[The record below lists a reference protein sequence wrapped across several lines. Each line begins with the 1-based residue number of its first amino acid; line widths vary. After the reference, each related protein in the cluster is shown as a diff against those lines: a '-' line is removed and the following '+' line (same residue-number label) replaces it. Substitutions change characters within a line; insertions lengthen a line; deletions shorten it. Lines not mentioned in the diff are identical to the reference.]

1 VKLPHAKRKCDYVGT
16 LMRFGFTTVRAK
28 LTALVGFSAI
38 VTLAALP
45 VLSWIMDRQLI
56 DEVQVRVP
64 EAVRGFGLEL
74 DGNLKDLT
82 TIVGQLASE
91 PQVQA
96 ALRASSK
103 PEVLRLSAIFDQAY
117 PAFSLVFYDA
127 SDALIAFTHM
137 IAPPESAR
145 SFPELANLAVET
157 PFLSVLEHGC
167 ESDAHAPAA
176 FVAAQRLKGGG
187 VVVGCLP
194 LDSDYL
200 RDTKEKLGLELAFV
214 APRANELIDKTPFF
228 PVGGLERATALSTIM
243 PAGDKDWALARLAP
257 ETMKGP
263 QGNYGAVL
271 ALDVTDIRAVVRHNL
286 SWAVGVL
293 VIATLLS
300 LVLGARLA
308 SIMSRALSR
317 VNDALVKL
325 QHEEYAHVD
334 MIHTGDELEDLAT
347 GFNVM
352 VDGLKERDKLRTTF
366 GKYMTQTVMDHLMN
380 GKVQLGGETLTV
392 TILFSDIR
400 SFTTISEKMND
411 AQALVSLLNEY
422 FTEMVS
428 IVMQEDGV
436 VDKYIGDAIMA
447 VFGAPV
453 SKPDDAIRA
462 VRAAVRMRGALA
474 ALNERLV
481 ARGVPALRT
490 GIGIHTG
497 EVVAGNIGSEQRM
510 EYTVIGDPVN
520 LASRLESNTKEL
532 GVDVLISGD
541 TYALVKDSCIAVP
554 VREITVKGRVEPVMT
569 YEVKGLRE
577 S

>member
-1 VKLPHAKRKCDYVGT
+1 
-16 LMRFGFTTVRAK
+16 MRFRFATVRAK

-38 VTLAALP
+38 VTLTALP

-56 DEVQVRVP
+56 DEVEVRVP
-64 EAVRGFGLEL
+64 EAVRGFDLEL
-74 DGNLKDLT
+74 TSNLKNLS
-82 TIVGQLASE
+82 TIVLQLSSE
-91 PQVQA
+91 PELQA

-103 PEVLRLSAIFDQAY
+103 AEVLRLSKIFNEAY

-127 SDALIAFTHM
+127 TDKLITKLQM
-137 IAPPESAR
+137 IAPPEDAR
-145 SFPELANLAVET
+145 AFPEFADLAVDQ

-167 ESDAHAPAA
+167 ESDPKMPAG
-176 FVAAQRLKGGG
+176 FVAARRLRGGG

-214 APRANELIDKTPFF
+214 APRASELIDKTPYF
-228 PVGGLERATALSTIM
+228 PVAGLERATAASTLM
-243 PAGDKDWALARLAP
+243 ASGDKDWALARLTP
-257 ETMKGP
+257 EQMTGRA
-263 QGNYGAVL
+263 GRYGAVL
-271 ALDVTDIRAVVRHNL
+271 ALDVTDIRDVVRHNL
-286 SWAVGVL
+286 LWAVGVL
-293 VIATLLS
+293 AVATLLS
-300 LVLGARLA
+300 LALGARLA

-317 VNDALVKL
+317 VNVALVKL
-325 QHEEYAHVD
+325 QNQEYAHVD
-334 MIHTGDELEDLAT
+334 MIRTGDELEDLAT
-347 GFNVM
+347 GFNTM
-352 VDGLKERDKLRTTF
+352 VDGLKERDKLRSTF

-392 TILFSDIR
+392 SVLFSDIR
-400 SFTTISEKMND
+400 GFTTLSESMHD

-453 SKPDDAIRA
+453 SKKDDAVRA
-462 VRAAVRMRGALA
+462 VRAAVRMRMALA
-474 ALNERLV
+474 SLNQRLV
-481 ARGVPALRT
+481 ARGVAPLRT

-510 EYTVIGDPVN
+510 EYTVIGDAVN

-532 GVDVLISGD
+532 GVDVLISKD
-541 TYALVKDSCIAVP
+541 TYDLVKDTCVAVP
-554 VREITVKGRVEPVMT
+554 IHEITVKGRAESVMT
-569 YEVKGLRE
+569 YEVKGLKGG
-577 S
+577 